1 MSSPPKASRAAMYA
15 TLVLV
20 IVAGAAFVINDRAGG
35 IQVYNVYPTPSMRP
49 TLEVGDLV
57 IVRVVPYSSIHDGEV
72 IVFARPDAYGGCGS
86 EIIVHRV
93 VNVTS
98 DGLITQGDN
107 RFTNQ
112 YPDEGPP
119 YYEWPPVQ
127 ANCVKGMVIVALPY
141 LGEISNA
148 LPPPLNYVLVA
159 AVIFLIFAMEL
170 FGDKKGEKKK
180 EEGAMDGFEKAGSAI
195 VLEMGR
201 PLGISLPSRSTRRP
215 GSRPCTGC
223 SP

>member
-1 MSSPPKASRAAMYA
+1 MYA

-93 VNVTS
+93 VNITS
-98 DGLITQGDN
+98 EGLITQGDN
-107 RFTNQ
+107 RITNPR
-112 YPDEGPP
+112 PDEPGG
-119 YYEWPPVQ
+119 WPPVP
-127 ANCVKGMVIVALPY
+127 AECVKGVVVFSLPY
-141 LGEISNA
+141 LGRISEA
-148 LPPPLNYVLVA
+148 FPPPLNYVLV
-159 AVIFLIFAMEL
+159 
-170 FGDKKGEKKK
+170 G
-180 EEGAMDGFEKAGSAI
+180 AI
-195 VLEMGR
+195 VLLIFMVEFFSGR
-201 PLGISLPSRSTRRP
+201 REEEGPAETSQDQTSVPFGSTTYCGGVAP
-215 GSRPCTGC
+215 
-223 SP
+223 